1 MLLSEGAAFSPENTG
16 LITSILMI
24 VKTIGQILMPLAVSA
39 IRASI
44 GETAGMLLIAAAFL
58 ADAVAVAG
66 LIYVKK
72 KEK

>member
-1 MLLSEGAAFSPENTG
+1 
-16 LITSILMI
+16 MI

-72 KEK
+72 KDK

>member
-1 MLLSEGAAFSPENTG
+1 
-16 LITSILMI
+16 
-24 VKTIGQILMPLAVSA
+24 MPLAVSA

-72 KEK
+72 KKIALSYKGQNDSGKTSK